1 MTDYEWENA
10 AAEGDA
16 AAAADPTGR
25 IAAIRAANRN
35 FIDRHPF
42 EAIRKEAAA
51 RRMKA
56 LRNAAAGAAAALVA
70 TLAILPSRL
79 AQVGGDPA
87 GDVRIK
93 GGLELTAFVK
103 AADAPKPYDGREELR
118 AGDEIRIAY
127 SAPMGAYAAIVS
139 FDGRGVAT
147 RHLPRDGSDAIRT
160 EEAGPHAL
168 PYAYRLDDA
177 PSFEDVYLFSSAS
190 PFRVPD
196 AGAMESL
203 GAADNGVLAGGV
215 RWLRIRIRKSEE
227 PR

>member
-10 AAEGDA
+10 AAKGDA

-25 IAAIRAANRN
+25 IAAIRAANRS

-42 EAIRKEAAA
+42 GELRKAVAA

-56 LRNAAAGAAAALVA
+56 LKNAAAGAALVA
-70 TLAILPSRL
+70 ALAILPSRL
-79 AQVGGDPA
+79 AQIGGDPA
-87 GDVRIK
+87 GDVRVK

-103 AADAPKPYDGREELR
+103 AADAPKPYDGRDELR
-118 AGDEIRIAY
+118 EGDEIRLAY
-127 SAPMGAYAAIVS
+127 SAPAGAYAAIVS

-147 RHLPRDGSDAIRT
+147 PHLPRDGADAVRT
-160 EEAGPHAL
+160 EEAGMRAL

-177 PSFEDVYLFSSAS
+177 PAFEDIYLFSSDS

-196 AGAMESL
+196 AGALGSL
-203 GAADNGVLAGGV
+203 GAADDGILPGGV